1 MLIRL
6 QALGAGPV
14 SAMSGLETEFKHRFN
29 LAKPG
34 SSEHD
39 PDFPSG
45 EVKRITGLSEPI
57 ETEPAF
63 QNVKI
68 RFWSG

>member
-39 PDFPSG
+39 PDFFLSG
-45 EVKRITGLSEPI
+45 EVKRITGL
-57 ETEPAF
+57 
-63 QNVKI
+63 
-68 RFWSG
+68 